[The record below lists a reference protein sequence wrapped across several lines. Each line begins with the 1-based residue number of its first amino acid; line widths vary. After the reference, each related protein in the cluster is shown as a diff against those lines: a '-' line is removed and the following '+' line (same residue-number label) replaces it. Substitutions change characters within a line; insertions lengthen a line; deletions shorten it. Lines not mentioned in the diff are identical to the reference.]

1 MAIEAEALLERV
13 IDEAK
18 AAGADAADAV
28 MAEGISLSASW
39 RLGQAEDLE
48 RSEAQDLGLRVLIGK
63 QQAIVSTSDHSPP
76 GLAGLAERAVAMAK
90 LVPEDPYCGLAD
102 AAQLAKSWPDLD
114 LADDTE
120 PSADDLV
127 ARARAAEDAAR
138 AVDGITNSEGGAAS
152 WGRSRA
158 TLATSTGFMG
168 GYATTRFTVSAS
180 VLAGEGTEMERDYD
194 WDLACFEADLD
205 DAAKVGTQAGERT
218 IRRLNPRKAQS
229 GQVPV
234 VYDPRVSGGLLRHF
248 SGAISGAAI
257 ARGTSFLKDQM
268 DKPVFAE
275 GITVIDDP
283 HRERG
288 LRSRPF
294 DGEGIA
300 TSKREFVQAGV
311 LQSWVLDC
319 RSARQLGL
327 ETTGHAARGTSG
339 PPSPSSSNLYI
350 AAGDVTPD
358 ALIADISSGFYVTE
372 LIGMGVNGVT
382 GDYSRGASGF
392 WIENGAITYPV
403 SELTIAG
410 NLKDMFRHVTPANDL
425 EFRFGVDAPT
435 LRVEG
440 MTVAGQ

>member
-1 MAIEAEALLERV
+1 
-13 IDEAK
+13 
-18 AAGADAADAV
+18 
-28 MAEGISLSASW
+28 
-39 RLGQAEDLE
+39 
-48 RSEAQDLGLRVLIGK
+48 
-63 QQAIVSTSDHSPP
+63 
-76 GLAGLAERAVAMAK
+76 
-90 LVPEDPYCGLAD
+90 
-102 AAQLAKSWPDLD
+102 
-114 LADDTE
+114 
-120 PSADDLV
+120 
-127 ARARAAEDAAR
+127 
-138 AVDGITNSEGGAAS
+138 
-152 WGRSRA
+152 
-158 TLATSTGFMG
+158 
-168 GYATTRFTVSAS
+168 
-180 VLAGEGTEMERDYD
+180 
-194 WDLACFEADLD
+194 
-205 DAAKVGTQAGERT
+205 
-218 IRRLNPRKAQS
+218 LNPRKAQS

-283 HRERG
+283 HRKRG

-339 PPSPSSSNLYI
+339 PPSPSSSNLYV

-358 ALIADISSGFYVTE
+358 AE
-372 LIGMGVNGVT
+372 
-382 GDYSRGASGF
+382 
-392 WIENGAITYPV
+392 
-403 SELTIAG
+403 
-410 NLKDMFRHVTPANDL
+410 MFRHVTPANDL

>member
-1 MAIEAEALLERV
+1 MTIEAEALLERV

-18 AAGADAADAV
+18 TAGADAADAV
-28 MAEGISLSASW
+28 FAEGISLSATW

-63 QQAIVSTSDHSPP
+63 QQAIVSTSDHSTA
-76 GLAGLAERAVAMAK
+76 GLEGLAERAVAMAR

-102 AAQLAKSWPDLD
+102 AGQLAKDWPDLA
-114 LADDTE
+114 LADDAE

-138 AVDGITNSEGGAAS
+138 AVEGITNSEGGAAS

-168 GYATTRFTVSAS
+168 GYTTTRFTVSAS
-180 VLAGEGTEMERDYD
+180 VLAGQGTEMERDYD
-194 WDLACFEADLD
+194 WDIACFEADLE
-205 DAAKVGTQAGERT
+205 DAAEIGKRAGERT

-234 VYDPRVSGGLLRHF
+234 VYDPRISGGLLRHF

-268 DKPVFAE
+268 GKPVFGE
-275 GITVIDDP
+275 NIDVIDDP
-283 HRERG
+283 HRKRG

-294 DGEGIA
+294 DGEGVPTA
-300 TSKREFVQAGV
+300 KRSFVDGGV
-311 LQSWVLDC
+311 LHSWILDC

-350 AAGDVTPD
+350 AAGDVAPD
-358 ALIADISSGFYVTE
+358 ALIADIASGFYVTE

-392 WIENGAITYPV
+392 WIENGAISYPV
-403 SELTIAG
+403 SELTVAG
-410 NLKDMFRHVTPANDL
+410 NLKDMFRNVTPANDL

-440 MTVAGQ
+440 LTVAGQ